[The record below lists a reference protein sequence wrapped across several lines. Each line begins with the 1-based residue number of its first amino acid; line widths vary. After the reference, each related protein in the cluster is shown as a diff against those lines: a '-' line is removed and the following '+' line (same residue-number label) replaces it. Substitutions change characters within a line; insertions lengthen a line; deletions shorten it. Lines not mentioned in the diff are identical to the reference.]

1 MPLPAK
7 GRLPDIK
14 VRVGTPRPLTRDD
27 LRLLP
32 ERRATTT
39 STPTKLRESHHQ
51 VARLVA
57 TGLRDRVIS
66 EQTGY
71 TPTRI
76 GQLRA
81 SPAFQ
86 QLVSTYKSMI
96 DGEFVDEADAYFKTA
111 FGNMITAERHIADH
125 LADADEAGELIPIKT
140 ALAISR
146 DAADRFGY
154 GKRQTNLNVNVD
166 FAAKLE
172 DAIRRSG
179 KLIEGSATEA
189 RAPSP
194 PLAPAQ
200 GPSQP
205 GLMEDPAPSF
215 RRRA

>member
-1 MPLPAK
+1 MQLSARGK
-7 GRLPDIK
+7 LPDIK
-14 VRVGTPRPLTRDD
+14 IKVGTPRPLTRDD

-39 STPTKLRESHHQ
+39 STPTKLRESHHN

-57 TGLRDRVIS
+57 TGLRDVKIA

-71 TPTRI
+71 TANRI
-76 GQLRA
+76 AQLRA

-86 QLVSTYKSMI
+86 QLVSTYKAMI
-96 DGEFVDEADAYFKTA
+96 DGEFVEEADAYFKTA
-111 FGNMITAERHIADH
+111 FGNMLAAERHIADH
-125 LADADEAGELIPIKT
+125 LADADEMGELIPIKT

-154 GKRQTNLNVNVD
+154 GKKQMNVNVNVD

-179 KLIEGSATEA
+179 KQIDLAPGAS
-189 RAPSP
+189 PSP
-194 PLAPAQ
+194 PVQPAQ
-200 GPSQP
+200 GPSAP
-205 GLMEDPAPSF
+205 PLEDPAPSF

>member
-1 MPLPAK
+1 MPLPVN
-7 GRLPDIK
+7 GIVPSVK
-14 VRVGTPRPLTRDD
+14 VRVGEPRPLTRDD
-27 LRLLP
+27 VNSLSKKREHVGIP
-32 ERRATTT
+32 A
-39 STPTKLRESHHQ
+39 KLRESHHM

-57 TGLRDRVIS
+57 SGARNKIIA
-66 EQTGY
+66 EHTGY
-71 TPTRI
+71 SDMRI
-76 GQLRA
+76 AQLRQ

-86 QLVSTYKSMI
+86 QLVSTYKAMI
-96 DGEFVDEADAYFKTA
+96 DGEFLEEADAYAKLA
-111 FGNMITAERHIADH
+111 FGNMIAAERHIADH
-125 LADADEAGELIPIKT
+125 LADADEMGELIPIKT

-179 KLIEGSATEA
+179 KLIDSAPGGSTI
-189 RAPSP
+189 SP

-200 GPSQP
+200 APSSSP
-205 GLMEDPAPSF
+205 LEEPAPLF